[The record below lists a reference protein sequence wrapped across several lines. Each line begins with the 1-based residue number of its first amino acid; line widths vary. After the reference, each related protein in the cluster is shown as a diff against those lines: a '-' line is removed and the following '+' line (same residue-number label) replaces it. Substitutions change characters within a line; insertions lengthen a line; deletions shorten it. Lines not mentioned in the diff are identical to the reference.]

1 MDLVWYPMTDENPSG
16 FDKLSRRRTLQA
28 TGGIAATALAG
39 CTSDGNNESGNGDV
53 SPDDTGSEN
62 ATIEFWDVMN
72 AQSRS
77 AREQING
84 ITDQFEQETGNT
96 VKINFSGYDQLS
108 GTKWF
113 DSFQRGDYPHVFTG
127 ESIFTGR
134 FEEQGWVKP
143 FDEWKDALDDE
154 TLDSIQWFLDIYRG
168 TGNVWKDDVG
178 LDNRIHALP
187 VGLVTQEP
195 FQVRVDHMEEAGLD
209 PDQDFP
215 PQSHE
220 DLLDLALE
228 LKNNGPADY
237 GFQVHGDV
245 FDWYTYILPAAAA
258 SGRYG
263 YFADDFKS
271 VNFDTD
277 EFIQRT
283 REAVEFFTKHE
294 VSNPG
299 TPQMSDEEAVGL
311 LINGEISMSVC
322 EPPNFPEFLDRGQ
335 SQIEEGNI
343 RYGKFFDTDDGNG
356 VVPLS
361 FCLGLTNKPD
371 NADQAKWNRQH
382 EAAKDYISMWFSKDF
397 QKFMFSELGMLPI
410 REDVWPEVKESLQ
423 YESQHRAFE
432 TMTTMAKN
440 SVQDKS
446 SFPLVATIEQDVM
459 GPRFQQALS
468 GEITPEECCITAA
481 EEANQLIDDFWAER
495 E

>member
-1 MDLVWYPMTDENPSG
+1 M
-16 FDKLSRRRTLQA
+16 QA
-28 TGGIAATALAG
+28 TSGIAAAAIAG
-39 CTSDGNNESGNGDV
+39 CLGDGGGGSGGNGNGGSGGNGNGGSDGTNGGSGG
-53 SPDDTGSEN
+53 

-77 AREQING
+77 ARDQINN
-84 ITDQFEQETGNT
+84 ISDQFEQDTGNQID
-96 VKINFSGYDQLS
+96 INFSGYAQLS
-108 GTKWF
+108 GAKWF
-113 DSFQRGDYPHVFTG
+113 SSFERGDYPHVFSG

-134 FEEQGWVKP
+134 FAEQGWVKP

-154 TLDSIQWFLDIYRG
+154 TLDNIQWFLDIYRE
-168 TGNVWKDDVG
+168 TGNTWKDDVG
-178 LDNRIHALP
+178 LEHRVHALP

-195 FQVRVDHMEEAGLD
+195 FQVRTDHMEEAGLD

-215 PQSHE
+215 PESYD

-228 LKNNGPADY
+228 LKNNGPSDY

-271 VNFDTD
+271 VNFDTE

-283 REAVEFFTKHE
+283 REAVGFFREHE

-335 SQIEEGNI
+335 SQIEQGNI
-343 RYGKFFDTDDGNG
+343 QYGKFFDTDDGFG

-371 NADQAKWNRQH
+371 DVDQAKWDRQM
-382 EAAKDYISMWFSKDF
+382 EAAKEYISMWFSKDF

-410 REDVWPEVKESLQ
+410 REDVWAEVQESLE
-423 YESQHRAFE
+423 YESQHQAFE

-446 SFPLVATIEQDVM
+446 SFPLVGTIEQNVM
-459 GPRFQQALS
+459 GPRFQEALN
-468 GEITPEECCITAA
+468 GEITPEECCNRAA
-481 EEANQLIDDFWAER
+481 EEANQLIDEFWAER